1 MENNMKRYLAMA
13 EWHLRNLPAEK
24 RDKIIKDIRYDMELR
39 KLREGL
45 TEDELILKMDS
56 PRKMAARHGGID
68 APMPYREIPP
78 RGREA
83 TEETVLIKRP
93 RRSTDGRA
101 HIKDRSAYGPIT
113 PGKVLEAFF
122 GVMAAALAISLVPVV
137 GAIAL
142 AMVVLGL
149 ALPILGATGAA
160 LAGAAVMMGVLPA
173 AVPLLHIIIFF
184 IGINFMA
191 SINKRDRHTGRRMV

>member
-13 EWHLRNLPAEK
+13 EWHLRNLPAEQ
-24 RDKIIKDIRYDMELR
+24 REKIIKDIRYDMELR

-56 PRKMAARHGGID
+56 PRKMAARYGGID
-68 APMPYREIPP
+68 TPMPYREIPP
-78 RGREA
+78 RDRKA
-83 TEETVLIKRP
+83 TEETVLAQRP
-93 RRSTDGRA
+93 RRSTEGRA
-101 HIKDRSAYGPIT
+101 HIKGRGSCGPVT
-113 PGKVLEAFF
+113 PGKVLEALF
-122 GVMAAALAISLVPVV
+122 GVMAAAFAISLVPAV

-160 LAGAAVMMGVLPA
+160 LAVAAVMMGVLPA
-173 AVPLLHIIIFF
+173 AAPLLHIIIFF
-184 IGINFMA
+184 IGINFIA
-191 SINKRDRHTGRRMV
+191 SIIKRIRHAGRRLV